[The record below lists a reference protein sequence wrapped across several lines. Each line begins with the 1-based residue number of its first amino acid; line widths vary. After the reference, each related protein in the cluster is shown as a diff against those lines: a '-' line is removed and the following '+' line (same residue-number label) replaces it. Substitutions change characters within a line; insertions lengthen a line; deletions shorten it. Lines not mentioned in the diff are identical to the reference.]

1 MVHVFPDQ
9 ARQSNIQDLNEAE
22 SSWLNKHIQFEYS
35 SSADEEDIVLENPPT
50 QLSDQQGND
59 VDTEYIS
66 ETSLCD
72 QGFISLACTSSHTN
86 AGTHLFLSPERPTV
100 QHFSTSPIQPK
111 QHLIIQQIPP
121 TVQGDHATI

>member
-9 ARQSNIQDLNEAE
+9 AKQSNIQDLNEAE
-22 SSWLNKHIQFEYS
+22 SSRLNKHIQFEYS

-59 VDTEYIS
+59 ADTEYIL

-72 QGFISLACTSSHTN
+72 QGFISFARTSSPTN
-86 AGTHLFLSPERPTV
+86 AGTYLFLSLERPTV